1 MHVATGPVTGECTA
15 EETDLNLEQNIAY
28 TIEPKLVTYFLYL
41 LCLLI
46 PCTAP
51 TVDYPPTI
59 GLSFFNNTIYVQ
71 SYAHMKAL
79 YKCVHRCSQLESA
92 IPMVNIYDDVF
103 GDIDHTYS
111 TIPDIDT
118 TNDQQRYYNSV

>member
-1 MHVATGPVTGECTA
+1 MHVATGPVTGKCTA
-15 EETDLNLEQNIAY
+15 EETDLNMEQNIAY
-28 TIEPKLVTYFLYL
+28 TIEPKLVTYFFVSFVSVDTMHSTNSGL
-41 LCLLI
+41 
-46 PCTAP
+46 P
-51 TVDYPPTI
+51 THHRFVIFQQY
-59 GLSFFNNTIYVQ
+59 YVQ

-92 IPMVNIYDDVF
+92 IPMVDIYDDVF

-118 TNDQQRYYNSV
+118 TNDQQRYYNGV